1 MSTDNENLRELVAE
15 VAAAYFAN
23 SHVGVSEIPNV
34 VSQIAQS
41 LSSIGAP
48 APEAAPAEAPAEEPQ
63 QRKLT
68 PAQIRKS
75 ITPDHLISFEDNK
88 PYKTLKRHLT
98 GRGLTPDQYRE
109 KYGLARDYPMVAP
122 NYSAAR
128 SEMARNV
135 GLGQK
140 GRGGGGGSGSAAAS
154 SSSSAPKAST
164 SGRRGRKP
172 AASGAGE

>member
-48 APEAAPAEAPAEEPQ
+48 APEATPAEAPAEEPQ

-68 PAQIRKS
+68 SAQIRKS

-98 GRGLTPDQYRE
+98 GRGLTPEQYRE
-109 KYGLARDYPMVAP
+109 KYSLPRDYPMVAP

-140 GRGGGGGSGSAAAS
+140 GRGGGAS
-154 SSSSAPKAST
+154 SNASGQPASAAPKAA
-164 SGRRGRKP
+164 SGRGRGRRP
-172 AASGAGE
+172 AAAAAGE

>member
-48 APEAAPAEAPAEEPQ
+48 APEAAPSEAPAEEPQ

-140 GRGGGGGSGSAAAS
+140 GRGGGASGSSAGGATAA
-154 SSSSAPKAST
+154 APKAPASRGR
-164 SGRRGRKP
+164 GRRP
-172 AASGAGE
+172 ASAATGE